1 MVAEMSSRATYL
13 SCVFYGMEDEFEQ
26 IITKQLTAEYYINF
40 YSVFPTHFRIVLL
53 PHTNTL

>member
-1 MVAEMSSRATYL
+1 MSSRATYL

-26 IITKQLTAEYYINF
+26 IITKQLTADYYINF
-40 YSVFPTHFRIVLL
+40 YSVFPTNFRIVLL